1 MTKLNK
7 GFTLIELLVV
17 IAIIGILSGL
27 IIVSMNSATKTA
39 NDARVEAGL
48 DQARTVAQIYA
59 INHNNSFNSS
69 TEAVAL
75 TACGT
80 GTASTFM
87 EAGSDM
93 LKICNDFVNYDTGTP
108 AINISADGAKYC
120 MQVGLQGGGSWCI
133 DSTGYAGKTNV
144 VCDTAN
150 YDCAADD

>member
-27 IIVSMNSATKTA
+27 IIVSMNTATKTA

-59 INHNNSFNSS
+59 INHSNLFNSS

-75 TACGT
+75 GVCTA
-80 GTASTFM
+80 TADTFM
-87 EAGSDM
+87 ETGSDM

-120 MQVGLQGGGSWCI
+120 MQAGLQGGGSWCI

-144 VCDTAN
+144 VCDTTN
-150 YDCAADD
+150 YNCAAD